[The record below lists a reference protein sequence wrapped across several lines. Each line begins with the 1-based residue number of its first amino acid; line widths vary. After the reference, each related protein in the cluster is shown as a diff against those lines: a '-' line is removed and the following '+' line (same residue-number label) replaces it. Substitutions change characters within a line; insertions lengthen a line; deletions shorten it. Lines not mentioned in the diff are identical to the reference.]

1 MSQAILQ
8 SSPGI
13 PAGGELTAARSVK
26 LALFS
31 SAVWFGAALF
41 IRFAGPHG
49 IFEGWKAVATYLIT
63 IPATIPLSAR
73 ALKIA
78 GLKMPLMP
86 AVIAVT
92 TAVASIEDG
101 VAMRLVPGLYG
112 GDPAI
117 IQAGAI
123 WLLWAIGIAAALS
136 VIVSAKRRRP

>member
-1 MSQAILQ
+1 
-8 SSPGI
+8 
-13 PAGGELTAARSVK
+13 
-26 LALFS
+26 LFS
-31 SAVWFGAALF
+31 SAVWFSAALF

-49 IFEGWKAVATYLIT
+49 VFEGWKAVATYLIT
-63 IPATIPLSAR
+63 IPATIPLNAR

-92 TAVASIEDG
+92 TAVATIEDG

-123 WLLWAIGIAAALS
+123 WLLWAIGIAAGLS
-136 VIVSAKRRRP
+136 VLVHPVRPR